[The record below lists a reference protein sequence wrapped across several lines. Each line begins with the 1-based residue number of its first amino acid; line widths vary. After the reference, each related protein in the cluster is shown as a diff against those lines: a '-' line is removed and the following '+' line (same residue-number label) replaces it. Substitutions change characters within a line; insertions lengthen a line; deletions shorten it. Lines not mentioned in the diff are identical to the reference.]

1 MPYGSILRRALDI
14 TWRHKI
20 LWVFGVILAV
30 FGGAS
35 GAGGG
40 GGGGQ
45 SGAQFSG
52 DSARWE
58 EFGRALPFGT
68 RGIEWEA
75 IIPIIVGAGL
85 LALLLGLIFLIVS
98 VIARYT
104 SYGALIAGVDEV
116 ERTGDT
122 RFNSA
127 LRAGWSRFVQVFII
141 DLLLGIAG
149 FIIALPIIVVI
160 LVGLGL
166 VIGPAIAIGASGG
179 EGAVVAGIL
188 WGVLTFLIWLVVII
202 ALAAVVGAAFSILR
216 EYAMRFS
223 VLEGRGIFE
232 SIGDAF
238 RLAIARLGPTLL
250 IWLILAGIGLLVG
263 LVLIPVV
270 LVGAG
275 VAAALFALLYALF
288 ESWLLPAVLAV
299 PVVLVLGALV
309 TLGSGIYQTFISAVW
324 TLTFRELR
332 EQEAP
337 MVTGPS
343 V

>member
-1 MPYGSILRRALDI
+1 
-14 TWRHKI
+14 
-20 LWVFGVILAV
+20 
-30 FGGAS
+30 
-35 GAGGG
+35 
-40 GGGGQ
+40 
-45 SGAQFSG
+45 
-52 DSARWE
+52 
-58 EFGRALPFGT
+58 
-68 RGIEWEA
+68 
-75 IIPIIVGAGL
+75 
-85 LALLLGLIFLIVS
+85 
-98 VIARYT
+98 
-104 SYGALIAGVDEV
+104 
-116 ERTGDT
+116 
-122 RFNSA
+122 
-127 LRAGWSRFVQVFII
+127 
-141 DLLLGIAG
+141 LLGIAG

-188 WGVLTFLIWLVVII
+188 WGVLTFLIWLVVTI